1 MLGKQ
6 GILTEKEM
14 QDIVDCLKEILKE
27 VTQKYVYTYG
37 VDDLS
42 ENDKECIRSLIGN
55 EI

>member
-27 VTQKYVYTYG
+27 VEEGKLIITM
-37 VDDLS
+37 
-42 ENDKECIRSLIGN
+42 IRRYSQLCRGTTH
-55 EI
+55 